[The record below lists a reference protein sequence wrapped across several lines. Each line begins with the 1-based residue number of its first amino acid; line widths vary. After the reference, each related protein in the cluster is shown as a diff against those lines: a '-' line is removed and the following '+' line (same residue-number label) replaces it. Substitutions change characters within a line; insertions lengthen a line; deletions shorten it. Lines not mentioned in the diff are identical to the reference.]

1 MKTTT
6 IDRQQAIHEK
16 GFDMTDEVNTY
27 GKIKIG
33 MKTLEDAILSL
44 GSLKNSNKKYTN
56 KDQILKALAENDLAF
71 LREVSNYFYRIS
83 GIYQRA
89 CNYFASMYR
98 YDWYVTAEVYDDK
111 AKEEKVAGDFI
122 KILRYLDNSHIKKIC
137 NDIALQVMR
146 NGVYYGYLAE
156 SKDSIM
162 LQELPVNYCRHRY
175 SKGNKP
181 AIEFNMRFFDDS
193 FPNVQQ
199 RLRVLGMFPKEF
211 SKGYILYKQGKLTD
225 DTVSSWGGAQGWYL
239 LDPES
244 TVKFGFNNGDMP
256 LFANAIPALI
266 DLDAAQDLDRRKQMQ
281 KLAKILIQKLP
292 LDKNGDL
299 IFDLDEAKDLHLN
312 AVDMMRNVVGV
323 DVLTTFAD
331 VDEIDLSDKGTT
343 ASKDDLQKVERTVFN
358 ALGMSQNLFNAD
370 GNLSLNQSVLN
381 DETTVRYLL
390 LQFED
395 FFDYI
400 VQKLS
405 TNKKKYLY
413 RFDML
418 ETTQANYK
426 ELSKMYK
433 EQSQVGFS
441 KILPQI
447 ALGHSQ
453 SSIINTAY
461 FENNILHLSE
471 IMIPALMSSTLRA
484 EDVLGKNGENDKSKT
499 QKNIE
504 DKETGRPEKPDE
516 EKSEKTIQNKESQG

>member
-1 MKTTT
+1 
-6 IDRQQAIHEK
+6 
-16 GFDMTDEVNTY
+16 MTDEMTTY
-27 GKIKIG
+27 SKMKIG
-33 MKTLEDAILSL
+33 VKTLEDAILNL

-56 KDQILKALAENDLAF
+56 KDQILKAIAENDLSF

-98 YDWYVTAEVYDDK
+98 YDWYIMPEIYDDK
-111 AKEEKVAGDFI
+111 IKEDKVTNDFI
-122 KILRYLDNSHIKKIC
+122 KILKYLDNSHIQKIC
-137 NDIALQVMR
+137 GDIALQVMR

-156 SKDSIM
+156 AKDRIVI
-162 LQELPVNYCRHRY
+162 QELPANYCRCRY
-175 SKGNKP
+175 FKGDRP
-181 AIEFNMRFFDDS
+181 AVEFNMRFFDDM

-211 SKGYILYKQGKLTD
+211 SKGYILYKQGKLVDETA
-225 DTVSSWGGAQGWYL
+225 TSVWASSQGWYL

-244 TVKFGFNNGDMP
+244 TLKFGFNNGDMP
-256 LFANAIPALI
+256 LFVSAIPALI

-323 DVLTTFAD
+323 DVLTTFAE

-358 ALGMSQNLFNAD
+358 ALGLSQNLFNAD

-390 LQFED
+390 LQFEA
-395 FFDYI
+395 FFDYV

-405 TNKKKYLY
+405 TNKKKYVY

-426 ELSKMYK
+426 ELAKLYK
-433 EQSQVGFS
+433 EQSQTGFS
-441 KILPQI
+441 RILPQI

-453 SSIINTAY
+453 SAIINTAY
-461 FENNILHLSE
+461 FENHILHLQE
-471 IMIPALMSSTLRA
+471 IMLPPLMSSTLNA
-484 EDVLGKNGENDKSKT
+484 DSVLGKNDEKKNDKT
-499 QKNIE
+499 QKNTE
-504 DKETGRPEKPDE
+504 DKETGRPEKPDN
-516 EKSEKTIQNKESQG
+516 EKRYI